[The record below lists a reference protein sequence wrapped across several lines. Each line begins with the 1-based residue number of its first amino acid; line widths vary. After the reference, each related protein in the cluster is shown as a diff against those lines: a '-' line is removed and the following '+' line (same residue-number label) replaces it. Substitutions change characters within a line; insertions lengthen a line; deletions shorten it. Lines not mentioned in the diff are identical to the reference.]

1 MLEKLLEA
9 IVALTAALN
18 ANTASKGAQ
27 TAVVAPTPLP
37 EFPAPAAEEPA
48 KKTRKPKADTPAPT
62 TPVAEVV
69 PITPAAPA
77 VAAPTVQDVRA
88 VATAL
93 MDANGNDDDGLFA
106 KINAKHG
113 TKRISEVPE
122 AVRAEVIAEI
132 KAKLEEVTAAKSGAA
147 AI

>member
-9 IVALTAALN
+9 ILSLTIAINNNTAAK
-18 ANTASKGAQ
+18 S
-27 TAVVAPTPLP
+27 APTVTAEL
-37 EFPAPAAEEPA
+37 PAPALPDEP
-48 KKTRKPKADTPAPT
+48 KKPKGKAKADTPPV
-62 TPVAEVV
+62 TPPPEV
-69 PITPAAPA
+69 T
-77 VAAPTVQDVRA
+77 APTVQDVRTA
-88 VATAL
+88 ATAL
-93 MDANGNDDDGLFA
+93 MDANGNDDGGLFA

-132 KAKLEEVTAAKSGAA
+132 NAKLAEVTAAKASGAS

>member
-1 MLEKLLEA
+1 MLEKLIEVL
-9 IVALTAALN
+9 VALTAAIN
-18 ANTASKGAQ
+18 ANTAAAKSA
-27 TAVVAPTPLP
+27 AVPVSNDT
-37 EFPAPAAEEPA
+37 PAPAPTEEP
-48 KKTRKPKADTPAPT
+48 KKTRKTKETPAPA
-62 TPVAEVV
+62 PVAEVV
-69 PITPAAPA
+69 QMPPA

-88 VATAL
+88 VATTL
-93 MDANGNDDDGLFA
+93 MDANGNDDGGLFA

-132 KAKLEEVTAAKSGAA
+132 KAKLAEVTAAKAGAS